1 MAVTGSIKHE
11 AGDEILK
18 GGKKDIGAVS
28 PEGFALYVCTCVFV
42 CGSMGKTL
50 VRA

>member
-1 MAVTGSIKHE
+1 MAVAGSIKHE

-18 GGKKDIGAVS
+18 GAKKDIGAVS
-28 PEGFALYVCTCVFV
+28 PWGFPPYVCTSV
-42 CGSMGKTL
+42 SMGETL